1 MEVSIESKK
10 GPIRQLVAYKD
21 YRLLLIANFIS
32 RFGDSIDSIA
42 YTMMVYY
49 LTGSKLLMGTLF
61 AVNAIP
67 NIIFSPFA
75 GVIADRFNK
84 KKLVTIGYVGRGIIV
99 CLIAALYFF
108 KLLEPWHL
116 FVFTIITSTFE
127 TLTSPVF
134 MSLTPLLIP
143 ESMYLTANS
152 FSSSAYRFAELVGL
166 GLAPVII
173 ALFGIPVAI
182 FIDGATFF
190 TAVFLI
196 LFMKVDTSTKSNEVL
211 DIRAYLKDIK
221 EGLSF
226 IKSSYLIKKVAI
238 LFAII
243 NFCLAPIN
251 VLMPALV
258 SEVLKGD
265 VAVLSALS
273 LAVTSGM
280 IIGGLALAQIG
291 SKFKKH
297 SMMSTGIILFG
308 VSYCLLYLPGNIIP
322 QGIYSIVL
330 ATFVFFVFGFIIPFM
345 TSPIMTNI
353 MTNTDKSMLG
363 RVGALIGMITCCSNP
378 LGAAITGAVTEVL
391 SMTTI
396 FAIMGGIIT
405 LIGIRVSMNKRLKEA
420 A

>member
-10 GPIRQLVAYKD
+10 GPIRQLMSYKD

-84 KKLVTIGYVGRGIIV
+84 KKLITIGYVGRGIIV

-134 MSLTPLLIP
+134 ISLTPLLVP

-173 ALFGIPVAI
+173 ALAGISTAI
-182 FIDGATFF
+182 LIDGTTFF
-190 TAVFLI
+190 IAVLLI
-196 LFMKVDTSTKSNEVL
+196 LFMKVDTSTKTKESIN
-211 DIRAYLKDIK
+211 IKSYLKDMK
-221 EGLSF
+221 EGFSF

-238 LFAII
+238 LFAIV
-243 NFCLAPIN
+243 NFCVAPIN

-265 VAVLSALS
+265 VVALSALS
-273 LAVTSGM
+273 IAVTSGM
-280 IIGGLALAQIG
+280 IIGGLVLAQIG
-291 SKFKKH
+291 DKFKKH
-297 SMMSTGIILFG
+297 SMMSIGIILFG
-308 VSYCLLYLPGNIIP
+308 VSYCLLYLPGNVIP
-322 QGIYSIVL
+322 QGIYSVVL
-330 ATFVFFVFGFIIPFM
+330 ATFVFFIFGITIPFIN
-345 TSPIMTNI
+345 SPIITYI

-363 RVGALIGMITCCSNP
+363 RIGALVGMIACCSSP

-405 LIGIRVSMNKRLKEA
+405 LIGIRVSFNKRLKDA